1 MRRCEAVLLAMLM
14 YTAPAYAQSP
24 DAPSVCEDGCKTPDA
39 DAELRFAE
47 SLFAERDYYRAITEY
62 KRYLFLRPD
71 SKKAPWVRFR
81 IGESY
86 LAGGKLDAARFA
98 FEDILKTEKDP
109 RVRRWAF
116 LAMARAFYKRGM
128 YKQSTGVLEE
138 LIPRLQDPGLRG
150 YARYL
155 SGCALLKTGPAGPAR
170 SAFEA
175 VGSDHELAQRARW
188 LSQQMVRA
196 EDLPEKSPVLA
207 GMLSIVP
214 GLGHIYLGEYAV
226 AITAFC
232 WNGLFGFATYDGF
245 RRGHYGVGALLA
257 AMELLWYS
265 GTIYG
270 AVSGAHRYNR
280 DARLNFLDELE
291 EGAGLDI
298 PFPKPEAVGTILI
311 QGEF

>member
-1 MRRCEAVLLAMLM
+1 MKHWIIIVLLLGASS
-14 YTAPAYAQSP
+14 AYA
-24 DAPSVCEDGCKTPDA
+24 D

-62 KRYLFLRPD
+62 KRFLFLHPD
-71 SKKAPWVRFR
+71 SPKVPWVRFR

-98 FEDILKTEKDP
+98 FEDLLKVQPDP
-109 RVRRWAF
+109 RIRSFAA
-116 LAMARAFYKRGM
+116 LSMARAFYKRGM
-128 YKQSTGVLEE
+128 LQQSAGVLDE
-138 LIPRLQDPGLRG
+138 LIPRLDDPDLKGQAL
-150 YARYL
+150 YL
-155 SGCALLKTGPAGPAR
+155 SGCARLKIGEVKSAR
-170 SAFEA
+170 AAFENI
-175 VGSDHELAQRARW
+175 SNDHQLAERGRW
-188 LSQQMVRA
+188 LSEQMVRA

-207 GMLSIVP
+207 GLLSIVP

-226 AITAFC
+226 AFTALC

-280 DARLNFLDELE
+280 DARLNFYDELE

-311 QGEF
+311 QGKF

>member
-1 MRRCEAVLLAMLM
+1 MTRCGAFFITLFLCAQFASADDPGAEA
-14 YTAPAYAQSP
+14 
-24 DAPSVCEDGCKTPDA
+24 G
-39 DAELRFAE
+39 LRFAE
-47 SLFAERDYYRAITEY
+47 SLFAERDYFRAITEY
-62 KRYLFLRPD
+62 KRYLSLRPD

-98 FEDILKTEKDP
+98 FEDLLETQKDP

-116 LAMARAFYKRGM
+116 LSMARTFYRRGM
-128 YKQSTGVLEE
+128 LRQSAGVLDEI
-138 LIPRLQDPGLRG
+138 IPRLQDPALKGH
-150 YARYL
+150 AFYL
-155 SGCALLKTGPAGPAR
+155 SGCARLKIGLAKSAR
-170 SAFEA
+170 SAFDQ
-175 VGSDHELAQRARW
+175 VGSDHELVERARW
-188 LSQQMVRA
+188 LSSQVMRV
-196 EDLPEKSPVLA
+196 EDLPEKSPVFA
-207 GMLSIVP
+207 GVLSIVP

-226 AITAFC
+226 AFTAFC
-232 WNGLFGFATYDGF
+232 WNGVFGFATYDAF
-245 RRGHYGVGALLA
+245 QRGHYGVGALLA

-298 PFPKPEAVGTILI
+298 PFPKPQAVGTILI